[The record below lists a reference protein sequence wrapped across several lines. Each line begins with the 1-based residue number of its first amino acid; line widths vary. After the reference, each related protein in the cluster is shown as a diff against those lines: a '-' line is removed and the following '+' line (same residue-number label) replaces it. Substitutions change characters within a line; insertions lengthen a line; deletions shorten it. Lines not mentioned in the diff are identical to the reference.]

1 MQNRKKIEFTNF
13 VLEKNRDV
21 IDLKV
26 FIIDFDNVKS
36 LDRFLGTFG
45 KILIANVKLGRNAS
59 LVNFT
64 GTYQKSRR
72 IFESL
77 GQLFDLVEEKNSKT
91 VTTGSFGYEERLK
104 IFFNR

>member
-36 LDRFLGTFG
+36 LDRFLGTFA
-45 KILIANVKLGRNAS
+45 KYLLPM
-59 LVNFT
+59 
-64 GTYQKSRR
+64 
-72 IFESL
+72 
-77 GQLFDLVEEKNSKT
+77 
-91 VTTGSFGYEERLK
+91 
-104 IFFNR
+104 